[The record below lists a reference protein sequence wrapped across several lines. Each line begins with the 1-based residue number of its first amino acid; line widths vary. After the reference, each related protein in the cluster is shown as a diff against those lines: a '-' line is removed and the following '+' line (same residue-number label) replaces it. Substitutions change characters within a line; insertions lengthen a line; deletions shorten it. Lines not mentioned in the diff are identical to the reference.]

1 MSMKYSLGI
10 DLGTTFSVISVI
22 DEKGIPKVLN
32 NSEGKTL
39 TPSVIYFGK
48 EDILVGEEAKEMQA
62 MGDENVA
69 SFFKRNM
76 GDEYFALN
84 FRDKYYNSEQLST
97 ILLKKL
103 KKDAENALKTAICD
117 AVITVPAYFNNSQ
130 REATI
135 NAGKAAGFNVLSI
148 LNEPTAAAIAYGMRN
163 DNIEKNLLVY
173 DLGGGTFDVT
183 LVHIDA
189 SSIEVLGTDGD
200 HELGGKDWDDRVA
213 VYLGQ
218 KFFEKTGMNPLDD
231 MESYND
237 ILVKSENV
245 KKQLST
251 REKCQVTICHG
262 EFKENF
268 EITRETLESITGDL
282 LERTKR
288 LSEDVLKNAG
298 ISWEKLTGVLP
309 VGGSTR
315 MPMVLEFIRKVSG
328 KEIISGINVDEAV
341 SIGAAI
347 EASRQAKIDG
357 KNVFTLGSYKKT
369 KDVMSHSLGMAAI
382 SKDGTKYINSIII
395 PKNKRIPCK
404 EKRPYVIRTG
414 RNRNNVLDV
423 YMLQGESEDI
433 QNCSILGKYTFSN
446 IEHEASKQAVIDIE
460 YAYNKNGVV
469 TISAVQRKTGKTL
482 NLTIEKCEDDLDWL
496 YSEPKEE
503 EEKIHKS
510 IVIAIDLSGSMRGE
524 PLKNAVSA
532 AKNFISE
539 VDMNN
544 SDIGLVAFA
553 DKNEIVA
560 NLTNYESEIME
571 AVDNLNSVKVGTST
585 TSEPFSK
592 AYDMLKDAAGDPYIV
607 VLTDGQWY
615 GKTDVIGLANKC
627 KEDGIEIAAIG
638 FGSAKKE
645 FLDEI
650 ATCKENSI
658 FTEETKLTQSFSK
671 IARVISKSSGSLKLF
686 QGYGQKS
693 NSLNLL
699 K

>member
-10 DLGTTFSVISVI
+10 DLGTTFSVVSVI

-39 TPSVIYFGK
+39 TPSVIYFGE
-48 EDILVGEEAKEMQA
+48 EDVLVGEEAKEMQA

-76 GDEYFALN
+76 GDEYFGIN
-84 FRDKYYNSEQLST
+84 FRGDYYNSEKLST

-103 KKDAENALKTAICD
+103 KRDAEAALKTQVED

-135 NAGKAAGFNVLSI
+135 NAGKAAGLNVLSI

-163 DNIEKNLLVY
+163 DAIEKNLLVY

-183 LVHIDA
+183 LVHIDEA
-189 SSIEVLGTDGD
+189 SIEVLGTDGD

-213 VYLGQ
+213 VYIGQ
-218 KFFEKTGMNPLDD
+218 KFFEKTGINPLDD
-231 MESYND
+231 MEAYND

-251 REKCQVTICHG
+251 REKCQVNICYG
-262 EFKENF
+262 EFKETF
-268 EITRETLESITGDL
+268 EFTREILEGITGDL

-298 ISWEKLTGVLP
+298 LSWQKLSGVLP

-315 MPMVLEFIRKVSG
+315 MPMVIEYIKNISG
-328 KEIISGINVDEAV
+328 KDVVAGINVDEAV

-347 EASRQAKIDG
+347 EASRQAKLDG
-357 KNVFTLGSYKKT
+357 KNVFTLGSYKRT
-369 KDVMSHSLGMAAI
+369 EDVMSHSLGMAAI
-382 SKDGTKYINSIII
+382 SKDGAQYINSIII
-395 PKNKRIPCK
+395 PKNKKIPCK
-404 EKRPYVIRTG
+404 ETRPYVIRTG
-414 RNRNNVLDV
+414 RNRKNLLDV

-433 QNCSILGKYTFSN
+433 QKCSILGKYTFSN
-446 IEHEASKQAVIDIE
+446 IEHESSKQAVIDIE

-469 TISAVQRKTGKTL
+469 TVSAVQRKTGKKL
-482 NLTIEKCEDDLDWL
+482 SLSIEKCEDDLQWL
-496 YSEPKEE
+496 YDEPKEE

-510 IVIAIDLSGSMRGE
+510 IVIAMDLSGSMRGV
-524 PLKNAVSA
+524 PLENAVLA

-544 SDIGLVAFA
+544 SEIGIVAFA
-553 DKNEIVA
+553 NKDEIVMD
-560 NLTNYESEIME
+560 LTKDEKSIIE
-571 AVDNLNSVKVGTST
+571 AIENLNSVKVGTST

-592 AYDMLKDAAGDPYIV
+592 AYEMLRNVDGDSYIV

-615 GKTDVIGLANKC
+615 GKKDVVGIANKC
-627 KEDGIEIAAIG
+627 KADGIEIAAIG

-645 FLDEI
+645 FLDSI
-650 ATCKENSI
+650 ATCRENSI

-671 IARVISKSSGSLKLF
+671 IARVISKTSGSLKLF

>member
-39 TPSVIYFGK
+39 TPSVIYFG
-48 EDILVGEEAKEMQA
+48 EGNILVGEEAKEMQA

-76 GDEYFALN
+76 GDEYFGLN
-84 FRDKYYNSEQLST
+84 FRDKYYNSEELST

-103 KKDAENALKTAICD
+103 KKDAENALKSPVED

-148 LNEPTAAAIAYGMRN
+148 INEPTAAAIAYGMRN
-163 DNIEKNLLVY
+163 DDIEKNLLVY

-183 LVHIDA
+183 LVHINA
-189 SSIEVLGTDGD
+189 ASIEVLGTDGD

-218 KFFEKTGMNPLDD
+218 KFFEKTGINPLDD

-237 ILVKSENV
+237 ILVKSENI
-245 KKQLST
+245 KKQLSS
-251 REKCQVTICHG
+251 RDKCEANICYG
-262 EFKENF
+262 EFKENIEF
-268 EITRETLESITGDL
+268 TRETFESITGDL

-288 LSEDVLKNAG
+288 LSEDVLKSAG
-298 ISWEKLTGVLP
+298 LSWEKLTGVLP

-315 MPMVLEFIRKVSG
+315 MPMVLEFIRKISG
-328 KEIISGINVDEAV
+328 KNTLPGINVDEAV

-347 EASRQAKIDG
+347 EASKQAKMDG
-357 KNVFTLGSYKKT
+357 KQVFTLGSYKRT
-369 KDVMSHSLGMAAI
+369 EDVMSHSLGMAAI
-382 SKDGTKYINSIII
+382 SKEGSKYINSIII
-395 PKNKRIPCK
+395 PKNKKIPCS

-414 RNRNNVLDV
+414 RNRSNVLDV

-446 IEHEASKQAVIDIE
+446 IEHEARKQAVIDIE

-469 TISAVQRKTGKTL
+469 TVSAVQRKTGKKL
-482 NLTIEKCEDDLDWL
+482 NLSIEKCEDNLDWL
-496 YSEPKEE
+496 YSAPKEE
-503 EEKIHKS
+503 EENIHKS

-524 PLKNAVSA
+524 PLKNAVLA

-539 VDMNN
+539 VDMKS
-544 SDIGLVAFA
+544 SDIGIVAFA
-553 DKNEIVA
+553 NKDEIVTP
-560 NLTNYESEIME
+560 LTSDENKIME
-571 AVDNLNSVKVGTST
+571 AIDNLNSVKVGTST

-592 AYDMLKDAAGDPYIV
+592 SYEMLKEVDGDPYIV

-615 GKTDVIGLANKC
+615 GKKDVAQIANKC

-645 FLDEI
+645 FLDKI

-658 FTEETKLTQSFSK
+658 FTEEAKLTQSFSK
-671 IARVISKSSGSLKLF
+671 IARVISKSSGSLRLF

>member
-10 DLGTTFSVISVI
+10 DLGTTFSVVSVI
-22 DEKGIPKVLN
+22 DKEGIPKVLN

-39 TPSVIYFGK
+39 TPSVIYFG
-48 EDILVGEEAKEMQA
+48 EENILVGEEAKEMQA

-76 GDEYFALN
+76 GDEYFGLN
-84 FRDKYYNSEQLST
+84 FRDEYYNSEKLST

-103 KKDAENALKTAICD
+103 KKDAEAALKTSVED

-148 LNEPTAAAIAYGMRN
+148 INEPTAAAIAYGMRN
-163 DNIEKNLLVY
+163 DDIEKNLLVY

-200 HELGGKDWDDRVA
+200 HELGGKDWDDRAA
-213 VYLGQ
+213 VYIGQ
-218 KFFEKTGMNPLDD
+218 KFFEKTGINPLDD

-237 ILVKSENV
+237 ILVKSENI

-251 REKCQVTICHG
+251 REKCQTTICFG
-262 EFKENF
+262 EFKETF
-268 EITRETLESITGDL
+268 EITREILESITGDL

-298 ISWEKLTGVLP
+298 LSWKQLSGVLP

-315 MPMVLEFIRKVSG
+315 MPMVLEFIKKISG
-328 KEIISGINVDEAV
+328 KAVVSGINVDEAV

-369 KDVMSHSLGMAAI
+369 EDVMSHSIGMAAI
-382 SKDGTKYINSIII
+382 SKDGARYINSIII
-395 PKNKRIPCK
+395 SKNKRIPCK
-404 EKRPYVIRTG
+404 ETRPYVIRTG
-414 RNRNNVLDV
+414 RNRSNVLDV

-446 IEHEASKQAVIDIE
+446 IEHENSKQAVIDIE

-469 TISAVQRKTGKTL
+469 TVSAVQRKTGKRL
-482 NLTIEKCEDDLDWL
+482 SLSIEKYEEDLQWL

-510 IVIAIDLSGSMRGE
+510 IVVAMDLSGSMRGE

-532 AKNFISE
+532 AKNFVSE
-539 VDMNN
+539 VDMDN
-544 SDIGLVAFA
+544 SEVGIVAFA
-553 DKNEIVA
+553 NKDEIVVD
-560 NLTNYESEIME
+560 LTSEEDKIIE
-571 AVDNLNSVKVGTST
+571 AIDNLNSVKVGTST

-592 AYDMLKDAAGDPYIV
+592 AYDMLKSADGDSYIV

-615 GKTDVIGLANKC
+615 GKKDVIGIANKC

-645 FLDEI
+645 FLDKI
-650 ATCKENSI
+650 ATCEENSI
-658 FTEETKLTQSFSK
+658 FTEAAKLTQSFSK
-671 IARVISKSSGSLKLF
+671 IARVISKTSGNLKLF
-686 QGYGQKS
+686 QGYGQRS